1 MTNETRFLSVAEVVA
16 EQERQLANYA
26 GGLPGIR
33 DEGQLKA
40 AVELPAMTFGGE
52 PLLKSP
58 AAIASGYL
66 TYLVRDHVF
75 EQGNKRIGLASAII
89 FLAVNGHRVEASNEA
104 LTDLVM
110 SMASVGDARE
120 SVEAFFD
127 ANNDGVG
134 DMVLDFNLGGSVT
147 LLGVSNY
154 QAIEFDRGGL
164 FADTLF

>member
-1 MTNETRFLSVAEVVA
+1 MTRQTRYLSVAEVVT

-89 FLAVNGHRVEASNEA
+89 FLAVNGHRVSASNEA
-104 LTDLVM
+104 LTNLVM
-110 SMASVGDARE
+110 TMASVGDGRE

-127 ANNDGVG
+127 AN
-134 DMVLDFNLGGSVT
+134 
-147 LLGVSNY
+147 
-154 QAIEFDRGGL
+154 IETCEPMSYEDASRWMHGA
-164 FADTLF
+164 FAPTFIELAK

>member
-1 MTNETRFLSVAEVVA
+1 MTKETRFLSVAEVVT

-89 FLAVNGHRVEASNEA
+89 FLAVNGHRVSASNEA
-104 LTDLVM
+104 LTELVM
-110 SMASVGDARE
+110 NMASVGDARE

-127 ANNDGVG
+127 AYTEACEPMSYDDASCWMHGA
-134 DMVLDFNLGGSVT
+134 FAAT
-147 LLGVSNY
+147 F
-154 QAIEFDRGGL
+154 IEL
-164 FADTLF
+164 AK